1 MAKSSWNATFGI
13 ICTTRSDYDL
23 FLPYFRIVFCLNIHI
38 FFQKKMGT
46 FCGYVRVNDKKGV
59 SAKCPPQGFDFDISS
74 GTWYK
79 YNPETLGQIPHG
91 KGSSFLMRNG
101 FFLWIHS
108 IFKNCYI
115 FRKSSII
122 ALSAIISLSDFKII
136 YFDMKENSIKLLL
149 CQI

>member
-1 MAKSSWNATFGI
+1 
-13 ICTTRSDYDL
+13 
-23 FLPYFRIVFCLNIHI
+23 
-38 FFQKKMGT
+38 MGT
-46 FCGYVRVNDKKGV
+46 FCGYVGLNDKKGV
-59 SAKCPPQGFDFDISS
+59 SAKSPPQGFDFNISS

-108 IFKNCYI
+108 TFKNCYI

-122 ALSAIISLSDFKII
+122 ALSAIISPSNFKII
-136 YFDMKENSIKLLL
+136 YFDMKDKSIKLQLF
-149 CQI
+149 QI

>member
-1 MAKSSWNATFGI
+1 MIFSFHI
-13 ICTTRSDYDL
+13 LEL
-23 FLPYFRIVFCLNIHI
+23 FSVYTYIYFFR
-38 FFQKKMGT
+38 KKMGT

-59 SAKCPPQGFDFDISS
+59 SAKCPPQGFDFNISS

-79 YNPETLGQIPHG
+79 CNPETLGQIPHG

-108 IFKNCYI
+108 TFKNCYI

-122 ALSAIISLSDFKII
+122 ALSAIISLSNFQII
-136 YFDMKENSIKLLL
+136 YFYMKDKSIKLLL